1 MKSNYLMNCLWY
13 EDIPPEEMAERLELS
28 PEVLFRKIFQEEG
41 FTPGEI
47 SKIKGILGLTNQEVN
62 EIFYT

>member
-28 PEVLFRKIFQEEG
+28 PKEDCDA
-41 FTPGEI
+41 
-47 SKIKGILGLTNQEVN
+47 
-62 EIFYT
+62 